1 MHLIKPKMKLNWNI
15 DQHAK
20 DVAVITDMMKIVN
33 GTNILK
39 LILKHFNMLINS
51 IPVKPN
57 VIVILKIINIKKHA
71 EFLLNTWI
79 SSSLNIRKKDV

>member
-1 MHLIKPKMKLNWNI
+1 
-15 DQHAK
+15 
-20 DVAVITDMMKIVN
+20 MMKIVN

-71 EFLLNTWI
+71 EFLLNT
-79 SSSLNIRKKDV
+79 